1 MIEYYIKT
9 DGPRTHIAVCEMI
22 SLLGVEIIDDDF
34 GGPESGYY
42 GKFYV
47 KSEIESFEIIFDF
60 PGVTMEISDKNI
72 IR

>member
-1 MIEYYIKT
+1 
-9 DGPRTHIAVCEMI
+9 MI

>member
-9 DGPRTHIAVCEMI
+9 DDPRTHIAVCEMI
-22 SLLGVEIIDDDF
+22 SLLGVEILEDYF

-47 KSEIESFEIIFDF
+47 RSVVESFEVIFDF
-60 PGVTMEISDKNI
+60 PGVTMEMSDKSVT
-72 IR
+72 R